1 MNKYDTSKKLFVGIF
16 LLALLSVCLCI
27 TTVALVYST
36 ISVENN
42 IFGTG
47 YVDIDLLRS
56 DKTNEPIIKDNEL
69 VFAPG
74 MSVQKDFFIV
84 NKGPSSV
91 YYKLY
96 FEDVDGNLANVVDIV
111 ISDGNKALYK
121 GTATQL
127 SRKTVKAV
135 ETELKKGEE
144 KKLTITFIF
153 PENIDNA
160 AQGQQLEFSLCAEA
174 VQYENN
180 PGRNFN

>member
-1 MNKYDTSKKLFVGIF
+1 MNKHDTPKKLFVGIF

-36 ISVENN
+36 SVENN

-84 NKGPSSV
+84 NNGPSSV

-96 FEDVDGNLANVVDIV
+96 FENVNGNLANVVNIV
-111 ISDGNKALYK
+111 ISDGNNALYK

-127 SRKTVKAV
+127 SKKNVKAV
-135 ETELKKGEE
+135 ETALKKAEE

-160 AQGQQLEFSLCAEA
+160 AQGQNLEFSLCAEA
-174 VQYENN
+174 VQTKNN
-180 PGRNFN
+180 PHRNFD